1 MFKLAIS
8 LFLFVV
14 TCAYAENDK
23 KYIVVANIDSELEL
37 SQIELQ
43 RIFTGRTNRLP
54 TEEVVTPILQNDDS
68 DSYIGFLSERLD
80 LFPYQ
85 VKRIWQQR
93 IFSGRVNEPIILNSD
108 EAVIEYVRN
117 NPGSLGFIQRP
128 EELNLEPLK
137 LYAYQNR
144 LGWQVYQ

>member
-1 MFKLAIS
+1 MFKLAIV

-43 RIFTGRTNRLP
+43 RIF
-54 TEEVVTPILQNDDS
+54 
-68 DSYIGFLSERLD
+68 
-80 LFPYQ
+80 
-85 VKRIWQQR
+85 
-93 IFSGRVNEPIILNSD
+93 SGRVNEPIILNSD
-108 EAVIEYVRN
+108 EAVIEYVRS

-128 EELNLEPLK
+128 
-137 LYAYQNR
+137 
-144 LGWQVYQ
+144 